1 MCRKFYLIILCSVLL
16 TQLNAAHLKGGW
28 IQYEYLGDGAAA
40 NSSKYRITVRQYLD
54 CGSEFNAG
62 QRDQEVYIGIFN
74 STTNLL
80 FTNITVPR
88 TNFEKLD
95 KNQSDPCFRF
105 KFKALAA

>member
-54 CGSEFNAG
+54 CNSTAA
-62 QRDQEVYIGIFN
+62 QRDAQVHVGIF
-74 STTNLL
+74 
-80 FTNITVPR
+80 
-88 TNFEKLD
+88 
-95 KNQSDPCFRF
+95 
-105 KFKALAA
+105 